1 MSGPSCNLDVLGDG
15 LRALGWTCERK
26 VIHGDW
32 EQLVALLVKTSP
44 DGSVY
49 HYRVL
54 ATNSGSVAIS
64 TWLDSRSL
72 GELVEQFGVYVSDPW
87 WRDALGIIAR
97 ALGAE
102 PVAPPAPD
110 AATRELVIAALR
122 AVDQRPVEGDLY
134 AAYADRLRAALADR
148 LLPPGAVAVRQGD
161 VAMAEAIVRHDAE
174 VDRKS
179 DQVLAR
185 AGAPEEFALADR
197 LRAALGGRVATDHE
211 RTASMTRVV
220 HKLHLEPG
228 EVLAEVPAGS
238 AFLAVGWQSGLVA
251 WYERHHDREVA
262 TAYARFLVVA
272 TGQPFDKPIS
282 VPYLGT
288 ENGGGLVWHVYGP
301 EWLTEGAYREK
312 LHEHERERDRLHF
325 TL

>member
-110 AATRELVIAALR
+110 AETRGLVARAIEAAME
-122 AVDQRPVEGDLY
+122 ASPGVNDY
-134 AAYADRLRAALADR
+134 AAGADAVLAALAGR
-148 LLPPGAVAVRQGD
+148 LLPPGAVAVRRGD
-161 VAMAEAIVRHDAE
+161 LEAACDELDDSADLAASEGADEYAERVR
-174 VDRKS
+174 VK
-179 DQVLAR
+179 V
-185 AGAPEEFALADR
+185 DR
-197 LRAALGGRVATDHE
+197 LRAALE
-211 RTASMTRVV
+211 
-220 HKLHLEPG
+220 
-228 EVLAEVPAGS
+228 
-238 AFLAVGWQSGLVA
+238 
-251 WYERHHDREVA
+251 
-262 TAYARFLVVA
+262 AR
-272 TGQPFDKPIS
+272 
-282 VPYLGT
+282 
-288 ENGGGLVWHVYGP
+288 
-301 EWLTEGAYREK
+301 
-312 LHEHERERDRLHF
+312 
-325 TL
+325 

>member
-110 AATRELVIAALR
+110 AELSELVIDAMAR
-122 AVDQRPVEGDLY
+122 TYDAHGPDGAPTWAEQ
-134 AAYADRLRAALADR
+134 ADSVLAALAGR
-148 LLPPGAVAVRQGD
+148 LLPPGAVAVRRGDLEAAYVMIQG
-161 VAMAEAIVRHDAE
+161 RE
-174 VDRKS
+174 VVPR
-179 DQVLAR
+179 VMMER
-185 AGAPEEFALADR
+185 TIDR
-197 LRAALGGRVATDHE
+197 LRAALE
-211 RTASMTRVV
+211 
-220 HKLHLEPG
+220 
-228 EVLAEVPAGS
+228 
-238 AFLAVGWQSGLVA
+238 
-251 WYERHHDREVA
+251 
-262 TAYARFLVVA
+262 AR
-272 TGQPFDKPIS
+272 
-282 VPYLGT
+282 
-288 ENGGGLVWHVYGP
+288 
-301 EWLTEGAYREK
+301 
-312 LHEHERERDRLHF
+312 
-325 TL
+325 